1 MKTRENRLFIKKIEI
16 ENCGRFYGKGHSI
29 IFSDSP
35 KKNITIVIGDSG
47 RGKSTIHDLIYW
59 CLYGVHKNY
68 NSMENTDLDYGLIN
82 DDALEDLGLGQ
93 STTGSVII
101 YLHDNSGEKYRLS
114 RALKATLT
122 RETDRVRFEERNNSR
137 VSSGLEFSEDVVL
150 VMKNTSE
157 TRIERDP
164 TLIRSEINSSFPQ
177 DLSDFFLFDGENL
190 VKFKHQASTSEFI
203 KKGITKISGL
213 EIVTAMSKHA
223 KDTRSAIQK
232 YIGGKTASAKPF
244 RVIQDRLERQINGLD
259 IELGKIQTEIKKKD
273 ALIED
278 TKRKIGQNKAGHRI
292 LIEQNRIKLDMK
304 NANKELKH
312 NNIEFKE
319 FLFENIPILLAR
331 KSLLQSEK
339 IFVQLEKDDKIPPS
353 ISRSAIDKI
362 LNSDPLKCVCGRRFK
377 KSEEPDKPW
386 AILNSIKGAI
396 IADDVSQGLSIGR
409 VLIDKM
415 ISGSETEKLNI
426 KFDKFVQTRR
436 EKRRKIQ
443 ECSVIHDDLEKQLI
457 EVDHDDVDDLGKKKA
472 ELVLGR
478 DSLVGDKRIKTD
490 ELEVLK
496 QEKNKNDERLQ
507 SAIQREGKYESEQ
520 KKMKIAS
527 AVSKISSS
535 LARNV
540 EEILRIK
547 TERATNTYFLQSAPE
562 ATSFDSVKIS
572 PSYEIKVVDR
582 LGKVAKLSKGQAH
595 ILGLSYV
602 AGIRDITNTRTFLI
616 IDSPLH
622 NISGR
627 PRNEISSVFSQYLP
641 GIQIVL
647 LVTDTEYLHGDPHG
661 AEPVRSLL
669 KKNDS
674 VWKEYVIDAVTVGNI
689 HSRRI
694 VEYKEN
700 A

>member
-1 MKTRENRLFIKKIEI
+1 MKTW
-16 ENCGRFYGKGHSI
+16 
-29 IFSDSP
+29 D
-35 KKNITIVIGDSG
+35 
-47 RGKSTIHDLIYW
+47 W
-59 CLYGVHKNY
+59 
-68 NSMENTDLDYGLIN
+68 
-82 DDALEDLGLGQ
+82 GQ

-122 RETDRVRFEERNNSR
+122 KETDRVRFEERNNSR

-244 RVIQDRLERQINGLD
+244 RVIQDRLEKQISSLD
-259 IELGKIQTEIKKKD
+259 IELGEIQTKIKKKD

-278 TKRKIGQNKAGHRI
+278 TERKILQNKDGHRI

-377 KSEEPDKPW
+377 K
-386 AILNSIKGAI
+386 
-396 IADDVSQGLSIGR
+396 
-409 VLIDKM
+409 
-415 ISGSETEKLNI
+415 
-426 KFDKFVQTRR
+426 
-436 EKRRKIQ
+436 KRRARQ
-443 ECSVIHDDLEKQLI
+443 
-457 EVDHDDVDDLGKKKA
+457 A
-472 ELVLGR
+472 
-478 DSLVGDKRIKTD
+478 VGH
-490 ELEVLK
+490 LK
-496 QEKNKNDERLQ
+496 QHKR
-507 SAIQREGKYESEQ
+507 S
-520 KKMKIAS
+520 
-527 AVSKISSS
+527 
-535 LARNV
+535 
-540 EEILRIK
+540 
-547 TERATNTYFLQSAPE
+547 
-562 ATSFDSVKIS
+562 
-572 PSYEIKVVDR
+572 
-582 LGKVAKLSKGQAH
+582 
-595 ILGLSYV
+595 
-602 AGIRDITNTRTFLI
+602 
-616 IDSPLH
+616 H
-622 NISGR
+622 N
-627 PRNEISSVFSQYLP
+627 
-641 GIQIVL
+641 
-647 LVTDTEYLHGDPHG
+647 
-661 AEPVRSLL
+661 
-669 KKNDS
+669 
-674 VWKEYVIDAVTVGNI
+674 
-689 HSRRI
+689 RR
-694 VEYKEN
+694 
-700 A
+700 